1 MKIYLTILVLIFSLQ
16 SWVKADDIKDFQ
28 IEGMSVGESL
38 LEYMSENEIELSKRN
53 YVKEKKRYYVVGYNK
68 NLKNYDTVDV
78 YLKTG
83 DKKYLI
89 KSLAGT
95 LFLKKKEC
103 LIKRDEIVDDLRSLF
118 NNAKEVS
125 YDDVPHSYDKTGKT
139 KQFQT
144 AFLLKNSD
152 NNDHIRVE
160 CTDWSKKLEKEN
172 NWADN
177 LGIGVLSKEILQWF
191 MDGYN

>member
-1 MKIYLTILVLIFSLQ
+1 MNKNNFVKIFTILIVLFHH
-16 SWVKADDIKDFQ
+16 SWTKADDIKDFQ

-95 LFLKKKEC
+95 LFLKKKRMFNK
-103 LIKRDEIVDDLRSLF
+103 KR
-118 NNAKEVS
+118 
-125 YDDVPHSYDKTGKT
+125 
-139 KQFQT
+139 
-144 AFLLKNSD
+144 
-152 NNDHIRVE
+152 
-160 CTDWSKKLEKEN
+160 
-172 NWADN
+172 
-177 LGIGVLSKEILQWF
+177 
-191 MDGYN
+191 